1 VGNWSVMGTG
11 VWLAVSGAHQG
22 STPAH
27 LDAWSKSYE
36 GWLTPQRL
44 SGTQGIAQAETNAT
58 AMQLR
63 DNPGGVDWTFTD
75 FCGDC

>member
-1 VGNWSVMGTG
+1 MIKNSSAAIDVSTVRP
-11 VWLAVSGAHQG
+11 AVPHS
-22 STPAH
+22 PAH